1 MRLIS
6 IALTA
11 LRLYPMLGKLYRNGP
26 SHTYLLGFLA
36 VYRTLLDCPIV
47 VSHQEQPSKSG
58 PKRFFYP
65 TQPYNKRISPVKAC
79 LVFFAALVLILMIA
93 SPSGPISVLEGLFQ
107 LFAWGPFSLCES
119 GWTCNAPGDVTWFGV
134 VK

>member
-1 MRLIS
+1 MKLITL
-6 IALTA
+6 IFWLARQFGPKL
-11 LRLYPMLGKLYRNGP
+11 LRLNYQTRRVVRLFSDPVLHRSCSML
-26 SHTYLLGFLA
+26 A
-36 VYRTLLDCPIV
+36 
-47 VSHQEQPSKSG
+47 SHQAQPSKSG

-93 SPSGPISVLEGLFQ
+93 SPSGPISVLEGIFQ
-107 LFAWGPFSLCES
+107 LVVWGPFSLCES
-119 GWTCNAPGDVTWFGV
+119 GWTCNAPGDITWFGV